1 MSQICYVL
9 VICHC
14 LDINF
19 LNNNLKTLLYMNG
32 DAMISD
38 SDSIYTV
45 SSITSH
51 LSLVTLAFNDED
63 EGERE
68 EDLVPQRPREV
79 TQNQYLHHP

>member
-1 MSQICYVL
+1 MLCFGV
-9 VICHC
+9 CHC
-14 LDINF
+14 LDINI

-51 LSLVTLAFNDED
+51 PSLVTLAFNDED

-68 EDLVPQRPREV
+68 EDIEPKHPREKSP
-79 TQNQYLHHP
+79 QNQYLHHP